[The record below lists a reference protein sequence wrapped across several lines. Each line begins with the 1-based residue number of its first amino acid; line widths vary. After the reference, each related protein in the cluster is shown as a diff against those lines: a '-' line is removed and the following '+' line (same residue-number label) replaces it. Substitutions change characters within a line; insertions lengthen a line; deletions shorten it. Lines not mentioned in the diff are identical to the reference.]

1 MKKLNEDF
9 KSGKFE
15 QVYLLYGEEGYL
27 KKQYKKR
34 FIKAMIPEGD
44 TMNYAHYEGK
54 NIPVKEVIDLAET
67 MPFFAEKRLIVF
79 ENTGFFKT
87 AAGAELADYIK
98 EMPETTYF
106 IFVEEEVDKRNKLYK
121 AVNTKGYAAALTMQD
136 EEVLKRWIGQI
147 LRREGKEMS
156 GATISYFLGKVGTDM
171 ENIQRE
177 LEKVICY
184 GIDKA
189 TLTRKEIDAV
199 CVTQLSNHI
208 FDMVDAV
215 AAGIRERHWIFIM
228 S

>member
-106 IFVEEEVDKRNKLYK
+106 IFVEEEVEK
-121 AVNTKGYAAALTMQD
+121 A
-136 EEVLKRWIGQI
+136 E
-147 LRREGKEMS
+147 
-156 GATISYFLGKVGTDM
+156 
-171 ENIQRE
+171 
-177 LEKVICY
+177 
-184 GIDKA
+184 
-189 TLTRKEIDAV
+189 
-199 CVTQLSNHI
+199 
-208 FDMVDAV
+208 
-215 AAGIRERHWIFIM
+215 
-228 S
+228 

>member
-79 ENTGFFKT
+79 ENTGFFKNQCPELT
-87 AAGAELADYIK
+87 EYLNRTGRLYQRDAGDNLFYFCRRGSRQAE
-98 EMPETTYF
+98 
-106 IFVEEEVDKRNKLYK
+106 
-121 AVNTKGYAAALTMQD
+121 
-136 EEVLKRWIGQI
+136 
-147 LRREGKEMS
+147 
-156 GATISYFLGKVGTDM
+156 
-171 ENIQRE
+171 
-177 LEKVICY
+177 
-184 GIDKA
+184 
-189 TLTRKEIDAV
+189 
-199 CVTQLSNHI
+199 
-208 FDMVDAV
+208 
-215 AAGIRERHWIFIM
+215 
-228 S
+228 

>member
-136 EEVLKRWIGQI
+136 EEVLKGGSGRSYA
-147 LRREGKEMS
+147 EKEKKCPERPS
-156 GATISYFLGKVGTDM
+156 LIS
-171 ENIQRE
+171 
-177 LEKVICY
+177 LEKSERIWKISRESWRKSSAM
-184 GIDKA
+184 G
-189 TLTRKEIDAV
+189 LTKLHLPGKRLMQ
-199 CVTQLSNHI
+199 CV
-208 FDMVDAV
+208 
-215 AAGIRERHWIFIM
+215 
-228 S
+228 

>member
-156 GATISYFLGKVGTDM
+156 GATSLIS
-171 ENIQRE
+171 
-177 LEKVICY
+177 LEKSERIWKISRESWRKSY
-184 GIDKA
+184 AMG
-189 TLTRKEIDAV
+189 LTKLHLPGKRLMQ
-199 CVTQLSNHI
+199 CV
-208 FDMVDAV
+208 
-215 AAGIRERHWIFIM
+215 
-228 S
+228 